1 MMCSKTIQA
10 LISWFP
16 LLMKGALT
24 TLQLALGAALIGL
37 FLGIVMGIASCK
49 KLAVPGV
56 KHFITC
62 YVLIVQGTPVFVQV
76 LLFYYALPGL
86 VGVNLSPFAAG
97 AIALG
102 LNSAGYIAEIVR
114 GGINAIALGQW
125 EASYV
130 LGYAPLTTLT
140 AIILPQAKKIVL
152 PSLTN
157 ELSALIKETAVI
169 SSIGVMEL
177 TKVGMN
183 LNAQCLEPIAV
194 YGTVAVMY
202 LLMTTSL
209 TSLSKKYAS
218 KGTAHD

>member
-1 MMCSKTIQA
+1 MMCNNTIQA
-10 LISWFP
+10 IISWFP
-16 LLMKGALT
+16 LLIKGAIT
-24 TLQLALGAALIGL
+24 TLQLALGAAVIGL
-37 FLGIVMGIASCK
+37 ALGMIMGIASCK
-49 KLAVPGV
+49 KLAIPGV
-56 KHFITC
+56 KHLIKL
-62 YVLIVQGTPVFVQV
+62 YVLVIQGTPVFVQI

-102 LNSAGYIAEIVR
+102 LNSAGYIAEILR
-114 GGINAIALGQW
+114 GGINAIAHGQW
-125 EASYV
+125 EACYV
-130 LGYAPLTTLT
+130 LGYSPLTTLT

-169 SSIGVMEL
+169 STIGVLEL

-183 LNAQCLEPIAV
+183 LNAQCLDPIKV

-202 LLMTTSL
+202 LLMTTVL
-209 TSLSKKYAS
+209 TSLSKHYGQ
-218 KGTAHD
+218 KGTHHD